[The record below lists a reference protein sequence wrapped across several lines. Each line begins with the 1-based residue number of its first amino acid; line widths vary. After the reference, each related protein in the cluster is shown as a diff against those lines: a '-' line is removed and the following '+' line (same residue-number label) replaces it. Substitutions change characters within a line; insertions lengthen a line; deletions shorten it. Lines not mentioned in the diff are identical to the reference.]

1 MTPRSSCSITLPE
14 IMFLF
19 NRFLHSIIR
28 FVLVSVMTIAIVFG
42 WSAIAHSQLS
52 SSPTAASND
61 PHKPPKGVTR
71 LGEYEIANVN
81 SPLDKNLLFKVVS
94 PTVFNR
100 DQPPEGSLPVEVRAE
115 EITQRLMRAL
125 DRANKAKETPIIS
138 VATLNNRLILQLNDD
153 QTTRSLRLV
162 TVTEP
167 DADYYGKTLEELAQ
181 EWQKI
186 LQAEVERIER
196 LFSPNVLS
204 QRVGQAIQI
213 SIGLVL
219 GSVVLWFLRRTLIR
233 KQTVLQA
240 RYQEHIA
247 EAKEAAVKRSQAET
261 SANIQAIDTSEP
273 EAHTIAHQRSQ
284 FLEIIQRQ
292 FTLKRQ
298 LGIYSFLTLLL
309 FWAFIL
315 VWYIGIVVI
324 MSRVP
329 YLMRWWSEALAR
341 PLALLIIWFFISVV
355 IRIGKSLIDYITDVW
370 TTHPS
375 IPLSETQ
382 RIALRSATVS
392 GALKGLIT
400 FVFITFGIL
409 RTLDIFNVPTSSILA
424 GGAVIGIAIS
434 LGSQSLMKDLVNG
447 CLILMEDQFAVGD
460 VVEIGNKSGLVEN
473 LNLRVTQL
481 RNGEGKLITIP
492 NSNITDVNNL
502 TRLWSRVDFS
512 IVVAY
517 ENDPKQVLEILRQVS
532 QQLYSEVEWR
542 DRLLESPQVLGIDDL
557 SHTGMLV
564 RVWIK
569 TAPMEQWNVGREF
582 RLRVRLAFEANNIQ
596 IGRPQWITYNTEL
609 AKSPFQN

>member
-28 FVLVSVMTIAIVFG
+28 FVLVSVMTIAIVLG

-100 DQPPEGSLPVEVRAE
+100 DEPPEGSLPVEVRAE

-167 DADYYGKTLEELAQ
+167 DGDYYGKTLEELAQ

-196 LFSPNVLS
+196 LFSPKVLS
-204 QRVGQAIQI
+204 QRVGQALQI

-261 SANIQAIDTSEP
+261 SANIQAIDTSES

-315 VWYIGIVVI
+315 GWYIGIVVI

-341 PLALLIIWFFISVV
+341 PLALLIIWFFTSIV
-355 IRIGKSLIDYITDVW
+355 IRIGKSLIDYIIDVW

-375 IPLSETQ
+375 LPLSETQ
-382 RIALRSATVS
+382 RITLRSATVS

-542 DRLLESPQVLGIDDL
+542 DRLPESPEVLGIDDL

-596 IGRPQWITYNTEL
+596 IGRPQWITYNTDKE
-609 AKSPFQN
+609 

>member
-1 MTPRSSCSITLPE
+1 
-14 IMFLF
+14 
-19 NRFLHSIIR
+19 
-28 FVLVSVMTIAIVFG
+28 MTIAIVLG

-100 DQPPEGSLPVEVRAE
+100 DEPPEGSLPVEVRAE

-125 DRANKAKETPIIS
+125 DRANKAKQTPIIS

-181 EWQKI
+181 EWRKI

-261 SANIQAIDTSEP
+261 SVNIQAIDTSES

-315 VWYIGIVVI
+315 GWYIGIVVI

-341 PLALLIIWFFISVV
+341 PLALLIIWFFTSIV
-355 IRIGKSLIDYITDVW
+355 IRIGKSLIDYIIDVW

-375 IPLSETQ
+375 LPLSETQ
-382 RIALRSATVS
+382 RITLRSATVS

-542 DRLLESPQVLGIDDL
+542 DRLPESPEVLGIDDL

-596 IGRPQWITYNTEL
+596 IGRPQWITYNTDKE
-609 AKSPFQN
+609 

>member
-1 MTPRSSCSITLPE
+1 M
-14 IMFLF
+14 
-19 NRFLHSIIR
+19 
-28 FVLVSVMTIAIVFG
+28 LVSVMTIAIVFG
-42 WSAIAHSQLS
+42 WSAIAHSQLP

-71 LGEYEIANVN
+71 LGEYEIADVN

-125 DRANKAKETPIIS
+125 DRANKAKQTPIIS

-181 EWQKI
+181 EWRKI

-261 SANIQAIDTSEP
+261 SANIQAIDTSES

-315 VWYIGIVVI
+315 GWYIGIVVI

-355 IRIGKSLIDYITDVW
+355 IRIGKSLIDYIIDVW

-375 IPLSETQ
+375 LPLSETQ
-382 RIALRSATVS
+382 RITLRSATVS

-460 VVEIGNKSGLVEN
+460 VIEIGDKSGLVEN

-481 RNGEGKLITIP
+481 RNSEGKLITIP
-492 NSNITDVNNL
+492 NSNIMNVSNL

-542 DRLLESPQVLGIDDL
+542 DRLLESPEVLGIDDL

>member
-1 MTPRSSCSITLPE
+1 MVILS
-14 IMFLF
+14 F
-19 NRFLHSIIR
+19 NRLQRLTIR
-28 FVLVSVMTIAIVFG
+28 FVLIIVVTIAMVFG
-42 WSAIAHSQLS
+42 WGAIAHSQLP

-100 DQPPEGSLPVEVRAE
+100 NEPPEGSLPVEVRAE

-125 DRANKAKETPIIS
+125 DRADKAKQTPIIS

-196 LFSPNVLS
+196 LFSPKVLS
-204 QRVGQAIQI
+204 QRVGQALQI

-233 KQTVLQA
+233 KQTILQA

-247 EAKEAAVKRSQAET
+247 EAKQAAVKRSQAET

-329 YLMRWWSEALAR
+329 YLMKWWSDALAR

-375 IPLSETQ
+375 LPLSETQ

-460 VVEIGNKSGLVEN
+460 VIEIGNKSGLVEN

-481 RNGEGKLITIP
+481 RNGEGQLITIP

-517 ENDPKQVLEILRQVS
+517 ENDPKYVLEILRQVS
-532 QQLYSEVEWR
+532 QQLYNEPEWR
-542 DRLLESPQVLGIDDL
+542 DRLPELPEVLGIDDL
-557 SHTGMLV
+557 SHAGMLV

-569 TAPMEQWNVGREF
+569 TAPMEQWYVGREF

-596 IGRPQWITYNTEL
+596 IGRPQRISYNTDLDGSIARDAFIDSKREDL
-609 AKSPFQN
+609 Q